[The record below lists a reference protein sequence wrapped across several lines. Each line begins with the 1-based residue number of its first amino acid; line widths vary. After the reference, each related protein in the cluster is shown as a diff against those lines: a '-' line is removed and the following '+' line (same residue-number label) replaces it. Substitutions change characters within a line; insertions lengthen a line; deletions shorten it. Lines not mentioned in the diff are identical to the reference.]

1 MDAVSV
7 EHGPEAEGGRRQGEQ
22 REAARAP
29 EVGPLRRAALGP
41 PPGKE
46 RVRTSMGE
54 GGRRGRRI

>member
-7 EHGPEAEGGRRQGEQ
+7 EHGPGAEGGRRQGEQ

-29 EVGPLRRAALGP
+29 WAGPLRRAALGP

-54 GGRRGRRI
+54 GGRRARRI